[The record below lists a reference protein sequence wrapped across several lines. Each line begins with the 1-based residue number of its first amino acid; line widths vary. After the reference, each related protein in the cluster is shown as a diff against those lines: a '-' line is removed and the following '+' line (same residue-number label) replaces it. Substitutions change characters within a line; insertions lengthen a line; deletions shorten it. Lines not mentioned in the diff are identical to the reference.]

1 MEKNQLHPPPVE
13 IYLTTGKSMWLVNE
27 IRVWADTYENALRM
41 YNEIIDWSKPN
52 YNETN
57 Y

>member
-13 IYLTTGKSMWLVNE
+13 IDIKTGKSMWLVND

-41 YNEIIDWSKPN
+41 YNEIINWNKPD
-52 YNETN
+52 YNETD
-57 Y
+57 

>member
-1 MEKNQLHPPPVE
+1 MENNQLHPPPVE
-13 IYLTTGKSMWLVNE
+13 IDLNTGKSMWLVND

>member
-13 IYLTTGKSMWLVNE
+13 IDLNTGKSMWLVND

-41 YNEIIDWSKPN
+41 YNEIINWNKPD

-57 Y
+57 